1 MLSNQKVL
9 PRIVNRSLIQ
19 REEEA
24 ETSTNL
30 PVPVADII
38 CFDTVSQPKD
48 QARVLAWVSFSRQ
61 PNNRAESLHF
71 HLPQKVTAKFVSV
84 VFIQSENFLALY
96 DDTDHQTANVDVE
109 SITFCGKKIQVPQEL
124 LLLH

>member
-84 VFIQSENFLALY
+84 VFI
-96 DDTDHQTANVDVE
+96 
-109 SITFCGKKIQVPQEL
+109 
-124 LLLH
+124 